1 MVSDGTK
8 IWIATESPSGGGQG
22 SAGILQG
29 AFNSSGGI
37 DWEEGWSLPFF
48 TTIQDMLLE
57 GTNIYVS
64 TSGSGLFTLNTTTG
78 SLLRESGSIHN
89 SLGDLDMH
97 VSNGVSTMYVGL
109 LGTFATSAGVQAFNI
124 AAGHLKWSTFRPTV
138 DNIQG
143 FAFSFTC
150 T

>member
-1 MVSDGTK
+1 
-8 IWIATESPSGGGQG
+8 
-22 SAGILQG
+22 
-29 AFNSSGGI
+29 
-37 DWEEGWSLPFF
+37 
-48 TTIQDMLLE
+48 MLLD

-109 LGTFATSAGVQAFNI
+109 LGTFATSAGVQLSLI
-124 AAGHLKWSTFRPTV
+124 H
-138 DNIQG
+138 I
-143 FAFSFTC
+143 
-150 T
+150 

>member
-1 MVSDGTK
+1 MGSEMCIRDRSGNVRSMVSDGTK
-8 IWIATESPSGGGQG
+8 IWIATESPNGGGQG

-48 TTIQDMLLE
+48 TTIQDMLLD

-89 SLGDLDMH
+89 SLGTSQFITPFDF
-97 VSNGVSTMYVGL
+97 YRFCL
-109 LGTFATSAGVQAFNI
+109 LYTSPSPRDATLSRMPSSA
-124 AAGHLKWSTFRPTV
+124 
-138 DNIQG
+138 
-143 FAFSFTC
+143 
-150 T
+150 